1 MKTLLDL
8 APLAVFF
15 GAWVLGGL
23 YAATA
28 ALIVACGIQCVALK
42 LAYGKVDRVNLVV
55 FGFTFALGGLTL
67 VLQNDAFIKVKPTFV
82 YAVFAV
88 ALLVADFGFRKN
100 LIRLMMEKFFSSVS
114 DSAWRKVSCGWAG
127 FFLCVSLFNF
137 WAAFSLSEAA
147 WVKIKTFGYP
157 AATFVFAVAQV
168 VFISVKDSKSGGDSG
183 LPSGAWR
190 DAFPSGAWE
199 RQGGRQGG
207 GGAWGRQG
215 GRQGL
220 GERIAEKLAAL
231 NPLELEVRD
240 ESAMHEGHAE
250 AGNGAH
256 FRVRVVS
263 EKFAGLSHLQRHRLV
278 YETVG
283 KPAEMGLH
291 ALAVRALSP
300 DEAVN
305 DSNSTHPTHTT
316 HPTHPHP
323 KGESLS

>member
-168 VFISVKDSKSGGDSG
+168 VFISVKDSKAGGDSG

-199 RQGGRQGG
+199 
-207 GGAWGRQG
+207 
-215 GRQGL
+215 RQGL

>member
-28 ALIVACGIQCVALK
+28 ALIVACGVQCVALK

-168 VFISVKDSKSGGDSG
+168 VFISVKDSKAGGDSG

-199 RQGGRQGG
+199 
-207 GGAWGRQG
+207 
-215 GRQGL
+215 RQGL

-305 DSNSTHPTHTT
+305 DSNSTHPTH
-316 HPTHPHP
+316 PHP

>member
-15 GAWVLGGL
+15 GAWLLGGL

-199 RQGGRQGG
+199 RQES
-207 GGAWGRQG
+207 
-215 GRQGL
+215 L

-316 HPTHPHP
+316 HPHP

>member
-28 ALIVACGIQCVALK
+28 ALIVACGVQCVALK
-42 LAYGKVDRVNLVV
+42 LVYGKVDRVNLVV

-168 VFISVKDSKSGGDSG
+168 VFISVKDSKGGGDSG

-199 RQGGRQGG
+199 
-207 GGAWGRQG
+207 RQG

-305 DSNSTHPTHTT
+305 DSNSTHTTT
-316 HPTHPHP
+316 HPTHSHP

>member
-15 GAWVLGGL
+15 GAWLLGGL

-28 ALIVACGIQCVALK
+28 ALIAACGVQCVVLK
-42 LAYGKVDRVNLVV
+42 LLYGKVDRVNLVV
-55 FGFTFALGGLTL
+55 FAFTFALGGLTL

-88 ALLVADFGFRKN
+88 ALLAADFGFRKN
-100 LIRLMMEKFFSSVS
+100 LIRLMMEKIFPDVS
-114 DSAWRKVSCGWAG
+114 PPAWRKVSCAWAG
-127 FFLCVSLFNF
+127 FFLCVSLFNL

-157 AATFVFAVAQV
+157 AATFVFAAAQV
-168 VFISVKDSKSGGDSG
+168 AYISIKDSG
-183 LPSGAWR
+183 
-190 DAFPSGAWE
+190 E
-199 RQGGRQGG
+199 EE
-207 GGAWGRQG
+207 GGASPAGSDSPAQNISLRD
-215 GRQGL
+215 
-220 GERIAEKLAAL
+220 RIAEKLAAL
-231 NPLELEVRD
+231 NPLELDVRD
-240 ESAMHEGHAE
+240 ESAMHRGHAE

-300 DEAVN
+300 DEARN
-305 DSNSTHPTHTT
+305 DSTPTTQ
-316 HPTHPHP
+316 PHPHP
-323 KGESLS
+323 KGEPLS

>member
-199 RQGGRQGG
+199 RQG
-207 GGAWGRQG
+207 
-215 GRQGL
+215 L

-305 DSNSTHPTHTT
+305 DSHPTRPAPSIHSTQTHT
-316 HPTHPHP
+316 THPHP

>member
-42 LAYGKVDRVNLVV
+42 LVYGKVDRVNLVV

-168 VFISVKDSKSGGDSG
+168 VFISVKDSKAGGDSG
-183 LPSGAWR
+183 LPSGAW
-190 DAFPSGAWE
+190 E
-199 RQGGRQGG
+199 
-207 GGAWGRQG
+207 RQG

-305 DSNSTHPTHTT
+305 DSNSTHPTH
-316 HPTHPHP
+316 PTHPHP

>member
-28 ALIVACGIQCVALK
+28 ALIVACGVQCVALK

-168 VFISVKDSKSGGDSG
+168 VFISVKDSKAGGDSG

-199 RQGGRQGG
+199 RQES
-207 GGAWGRQG
+207 
-215 GRQGL
+215 L

-305 DSNSTHPTHTT
+305 DSNSTHPTH
-316 HPTHPHP
+316 PTHPHP

>member
-42 LAYGKVDRVNLVV
+42 LVYGKVDRVNLVV

-168 VFISVKDSKSGGDSG
+168 VFISVKDSKAGGDSG

-199 RQGGRQGG
+199 RQGG
-207 GGAWGRQG
+207 GGAWERQG

-305 DSNSTHPTHTT
+305 DSNPT

>member
-168 VFISVKDSKSGGDSG
+168 VFISVKDSKAGGDSG

-199 RQGGRQGG
+199 
-207 GGAWGRQG
+207 RQG

-316 HPTHPHP
+316 HSHP

>member
-28 ALIVACGIQCVALK
+28 ALIVACGVQCVALK

-168 VFISVKDSKSGGDSG
+168 VFISVKDSKAGGDSD

-199 RQGGRQGG
+199 RQES
-207 GGAWGRQG
+207 
-215 GRQGL
+215 L

-305 DSNSTHPTHTT
+305 DSNSTHTT
-316 HPTHPHP
+316 HSTHPHP

>member
-15 GAWVLGGL
+15 GAWLVGGL

-28 ALIVACGIQCVALK
+28 ALIAACGVQCVVLK
-42 LAYGKVDRVNLVV
+42 LLYGKVDRVNLVV
-55 FGFTFALGGLTL
+55 FAFTFALGGLTL

-88 ALLVADFGFRKN
+88 ALLAADFGFRKN
-100 LIRLMMEKFFSSVS
+100 LIRLMMEKIFPDVS
-114 DSAWRKVSCGWAG
+114 PPAWRKVSCAWAG
-127 FFLCVSLFNF
+127 FFLCVSLFNL

-168 VFISVKDSKSGGDSG
+168 VFISVKDSKGGGDSG

-199 RQGGRQGG
+199 
-207 GGAWGRQG
+207 RQG

-305 DSNSTHPTHTT
+305 DSNSTSTTPT
-316 HPTHPHP
+316 HPTTPHP
-323 KGESLS
+323 KGEPLS

>member
-15 GAWVLGGL
+15 GAWLLGGL

-28 ALIVACGIQCVALK
+28 ALIAACGVQCVVLK
-42 LAYGKVDRVNLVV
+42 LLYGKVDRVNLVV
-55 FGFTFALGGLTL
+55 FAFTFALGGLTL

-88 ALLVADFGFRKN
+88 ALLAADFGFRKN
-100 LIRLMMEKFFSSVS
+100 LIRLMMEKIFPAVS
-114 DSAWRKVSCGWAG
+114 PPVWRKVSCAWAG
-127 FFLCVSLFNF
+127 FFLCVSLFNL

-157 AATFVFAVAQV
+157 AATFVFAAAQV
-168 VFISVKDSKSGGDSG
+168 AFISIKDS
-183 LPSGAWR
+183 GA
-190 DAFPSGAWE
+190 GE
-199 RQGGRQGG
+199 
-207 GGAWGRQG
+207 GGASPAGSGSDSPAQNISLRD
-215 GRQGL
+215 
-220 GERIAEKLAAL
+220 RIAEKLAAL
-231 NPLELEVRD
+231 NPLELDVRD
-240 ESAMHEGHAE
+240 ESAMHRGHAE

-300 DEAVN
+300 DEARK
-305 DSNSTHPTHTT
+305 DSHPTPT

-323 KGESLS
+323 KGEPLS

>member
-28 ALIVACGIQCVALK
+28 ALIVACGVQCVALK

-199 RQGGRQGG
+199 RQGG
-207 GGAWGRQG
+207 GGAWERQG

-316 HPTHPHP
+316 HPTHPTHPHP

>member
-28 ALIVACGIQCVALK
+28 ALIVACGVQCVALK

-168 VFISVKDSKSGGDSG
+168 VFISVKDSKGGGDSG

-199 RQGGRQGG
+199 RQGG

-305 DSNSTHPTHTT
+305 DSNSTHPTHST
-316 HPTHPHP
+316 HSHP